1 MNSFDRFYKW
11 VESNGHIIEEC
22 DDEDT
27 QHLFMQYIQEL
38 TNNALESYN
47 VETPKIIERN
57 KMEHDKFLKKHISH
71 WEGALNLLELL
82 IDICISSG
90 SNFSEHRKIES
101 DLAKENKTGLLIRL
115 HAKACSISNEI
126 LLLLKNGYADGA
138 HARWRS
144 LHEINVTLQFISSN
158 SPVCAERFL
167 AHEIYDSFHGMK
179 SHKKYEHRL
188 QEKGPTEEEYASITQ
203 KFKGALKKYG
213 NNFDSQYGW
222 ATPFLPE
229 NNRAPGF
236 QSLEKAVELDHM
248 RPYFKW
254 ANQNIHSSAK
264 TITRSLTTPS
274 FDTNIINIGPSN
286 FGLTD
291 PAQNTALSLT
301 QATAAILTIVENEEN
316 IVIINSLTK
325 LTQTIGRKSLETAR
339 IFNTWDS
346 LS

>member
-11 VESNGHIIEEC
+11 IESNGHVIE
-22 DDEDT
+22 DYNDEDI

-38 TNNALESYN
+38 TVFSLDSYN
-47 VETPKIIERN
+47 LEIPKIINRN
-57 KMEHDKFLKKHISH
+57 KMEHDDFLKKHLSH
-71 WEGALNLLELL
+71 WKDALNLLELL

-90 SNFSEHRKIES
+90 SNFSENRKIET
-101 DLAKENKTGLLIRL
+101 DLARENKTGLLIRL

-126 LLLLKNGYADGA
+126 LLLLKNGYSDGA

-144 LHEINVTLQFISSN
+144 LHEINVTLQFINSN
-158 SPVCAERFL
+158 SPDCTERFL
-167 AHEIYDSFHGMK
+167 AHEIYDSFQGMK

-188 QEKGPTEEEYASITQ
+188 QEKGPTDEEQAIIR
-203 KFKGALKKYG
+203 KIFKDALKKYG
-213 NNFDSQYGW
+213 KDFDSQYGW

-229 NNRAPGF
+229 NNGTNGF

-264 TITRSLTTPS
+264 TITKSLTMPS
-274 FDTNIINIGPSN
+274 FNTNIINIGPSN

-301 QATAAILTIVENEEN
+301 QATAAILTIVETENN
-316 IVIINSLTK
+316 IVTINSLTK
-325 LTQTIGRKSLETAR
+325 LTETIGKKFLETAR
-339 IFNTWDS
+339 AFNT
-346 LS
+346 